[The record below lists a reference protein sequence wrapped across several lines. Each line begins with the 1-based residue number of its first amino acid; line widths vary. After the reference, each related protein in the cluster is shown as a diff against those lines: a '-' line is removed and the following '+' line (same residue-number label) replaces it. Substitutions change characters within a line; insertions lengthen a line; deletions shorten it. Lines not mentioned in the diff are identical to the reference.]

1 MLKIKHKK
9 KASIDEFLPF
19 LVFITAAMILLAW
32 TINTHA
38 ALQAKN
44 DLNYIARQTMLK
56 MESDG
61 YLTEEDKSYLI
72 DRLAENEFYGSEEA
86 AKEAARSKNKTNV
99 STIKASY
106 DKDNFLSANG
116 IKTDYKVS
124 SSDGTVGYGN
134 TLKLCLTVY
143 RQTDTDTDQWGKA
156 QSGST
161 VSQMTVH
168 LESTSKQ

>member
-61 YLTEEDKSYLI
+61 YLTEEDKDYLI
-72 DRLAENEFYGSEEA
+72 DKLAENEFYGSEDA
-86 AKEAARSKNKTNV
+86 AKTAANSKSETDVN
-99 STIKASY
+99 TIKASY
-106 DKDNFLSANG
+106 SQDDFLSANNV
-116 IKTDYKVS
+116 KTDYKINS
-124 SSDGTVGYGN
+124 GDGTVGYGN

-143 RQTDTDTDQWGKA
+143 RQTDVDTEQWGKA

-161 VSQMTVH
+161 VSKMTIH